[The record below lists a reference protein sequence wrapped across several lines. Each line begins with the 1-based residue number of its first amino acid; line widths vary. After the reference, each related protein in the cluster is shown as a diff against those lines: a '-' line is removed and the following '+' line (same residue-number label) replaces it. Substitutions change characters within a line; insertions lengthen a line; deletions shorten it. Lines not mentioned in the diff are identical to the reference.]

1 VDLRKRRTPRAKAN
15 GRPLDG
21 AHTRLSLPL
30 KTYAPEAGHGEK
42 RSGNIVM
49 GSQTVV
55 LAMMLIATPAL
66 AEKTLIESPEAP
78 KAIGPYSQAIQSGK
92 LVFVSGSLPFDPAGK
107 VDYSKQDVSAQT
119 RRALDNIVLEL
130 KAANLTLNDVVS
142 ATVYVTDV
150 DDFPA
155 VNAVYASYFHPPY
168 PARAFVQ
175 VAKLLRGAKVE
186 ISVIAARP

>member
-1 VDLRKRRTPRAKAN
+1 MRASIAAAF
-15 GRPLDG
+15 L
-21 AHTRLSLPL
+21 L
-30 KTYAPEAGHGEK
+30 
-42 RSGNIVM
+42 V
-49 GSQTVV
+49 
-55 LAMMLIATPAL
+55 ATPAF
-66 AEKTLIESPEAP
+66 AENTLIESPDAP

-130 KAANLTLNDVVS
+130 KPANLSLNDVVS
-142 ATVYVTDV
+142 ATVYVTDI

-155 VNAVYASYFHPPY
+155 VNAVYASYFHAPY

-186 ISVIAARP
+186 ISVIAARK

>member
-1 VDLRKRRTPRAKAN
+1 MRAKIAAAF
-15 GRPLDG
+15 LL
-21 AHTRLSLPL
+21 T
-30 KTYAPEAGHGEK
+30 
-42 RSGNIVM
+42 
-49 GSQTVV
+49 
-55 LAMMLIATPAL
+55 ATPAL
-66 AEKTLIESPEAP
+66 AEKTLIASPEAP

-130 KAANLTLNDVVS
+130 KAAHLTLNDVVS
-142 ATVYVTDV
+142 ATVYVTDI

-155 VNAVYASYFHPPY
+155 VNAVYASYFHAPY

-175 VAKLLRGAKVE
+175 VAKLLRGARIE
-186 ISVIAARP
+186 ISVIAAGP

>member
-1 VDLRKRRTPRAKAN
+1 MGD
-15 GRPLDG
+15 
-21 AHTRLSLPL
+21 
-30 KTYAPEAGHGEK
+30 
-42 RSGNIVM
+42 IVM
-49 GSQTVV
+49 RSQTVA
-55 LAMMLIATPAL
+55 LAMMLCATPAL
-66 AEKTLIESPEAP
+66 AEKTPIESPDAP

-107 VDYSKQDVSAQT
+107 VDYIQQDVSAQT

-130 KAANLTLNDVVS
+130 KAAHLTLDDVVS
-142 ATVYVTDV
+142 ATVYVTDI

-186 ISVIAARP
+186 ISVTAAAK

>member
-1 VDLRKRRTPRAKAN
+1 MENKNMRTW
-15 GRPLDG
+15 
-21 AHTRLSLPL
+21 
-30 KTYAPEAGHGEK
+30 
-42 RSGNIVM
+42 
-49 GSQTVV
+49 V
-55 LAMMLIATPAL
+55 LALGFVLVCSPAF
-66 AEKTLIESPEAP
+66 AEKTLVESPAAP

-92 LVFVSGSLPFDPAGK
+92 LVFVSGSLPFDPDGK
-107 VDYSKQDVSAQT
+107 VDYTKQDVSAQT
-119 RRALDNIVLEL
+119 RRVIDNIALEL
-130 KAANLTLNDVVS
+130 KAAHLTLDDVVS

-155 VNAVYASYFHPPY
+155 VNKVYASYFHPPY

>member
-1 VDLRKRRTPRAKAN
+1 MRATIAAA
-15 GRPLDG
+15 L
-21 AHTRLSLPL
+21 LLF
-30 KTYAPEAGHGEK
+30 
-42 RSGNIVM
+42 
-49 GSQTVV
+49 
-55 LAMMLIATPAL
+55 ATPAF
-66 AEKTLIESPEAP
+66 AGKTLIESPDAP

-130 KAANLTLNDVVS
+130 KAAHLTLDDVVS

-155 VNAVYASYFHPPY
+155 VNAVYASYFKPPY

-186 ISVIAARP
+186 I

>member
-1 VDLRKRRTPRAKAN
+1 MRATIAAAF
-15 GRPLDG
+15 L
-21 AHTRLSLPL
+21 
-30 KTYAPEAGHGEK
+30 
-42 RSGNIVM
+42 
-49 GSQTVV
+49 
-55 LAMMLIATPAL
+55 LIATPAF
-66 AEKTLIESPEAP
+66 AEKTLIESPDAP

-107 VDYSKQDVSAQT
+107 VDYRKEDVSAQT

-130 KAANLTLNDVVS
+130 KAAHLTLDDVVS

-155 VNAVYASYFHPPY
+155 VNAVYASYFKPPY